1 MSETNVKTVKK
12 IKKVVDNFNT
22 EVNICNAE
30 FVGMG
35 AVKENYTTN
44 PIAVKKVKKVTITKL
59 GDVIE
64 CAFQF

>member
-22 EVNICNAE
+22 EVSICNAE

-35 AVKENYTTN
+35 TIKENYTTS
-44 PIAVKKVKKVTITKL
+44 TIP
-59 GDVIE
+59 
-64 CAFQF
+64 